1 MCRLSSFTGNPNHL
15 ASGFRVADSVPDN
28 VPNIHH
34 DAPRPCEFVRVLA
47 PALQQASS
55 IARALEGRVAN
66 RPKLGEATAVKAALT
81 GADGASQEALLIPL
95 FENFPHVQLEAEEDT
110 PSVRLFTSK
119 CDSLVVIDPI
129 DGTLRFYLE
138 AAGPYAVMIGLALAG
153 EYVAGLVA
161 LPREKLCFQAVRGG
175 GAFATLGD
183 GPTIPIRVSEP
194 TGNCV
199 LVSHDLPE
207 PVIGR
212 LRDCGYDV
220 CPASGGAISV
230 APLIPGVRAGLRL
243 ARQNPEGVSIR
254 GRIGAMIAREAGL
267 TVRGVSGAFPTSIR
281 EPADTMLVACHAEDL
296 QNLASALQY
305 T

>member
-1 MCRLSSFTGNPNHL
+1 
-15 ASGFRVADSVPDN
+15 
-28 VPNIHH
+28 VPNTDHN
-34 DAPRPCEFVRVLA
+34 APRPDEFVRVLA
-47 PALQQASS
+47 PALQQASA
-55 IARALEGRVAN
+55 IARSLEGRVAN
-66 RPKLGEATAVKAALT
+66 QPKLGEATAVKAALT
-81 GADGASQEALLIPL
+81 GADTASQEALLAPL

-110 PSVRLFTSK
+110 PSVGLFTGSS
-119 CDSLVVIDPI
+119 DSLVVIDPI

-138 AAGPYAVMIGLALAG
+138 AAGPYAVMIGLAIAG

-161 LPREKLCFQAVRGG
+161 LPREKWCFHAVRGS
-175 GAFATLGD
+175 GAYATFDD
-183 GPTIPIRVSEP
+183 GPSRLIRSSEP
-194 TGNCV
+194 AGNRV

-207 PVIGR
+207 SAVGR
-212 LRDCGYDV
+212 LRDSGYEV

-267 TVRGVSGAFPTSIR
+267 AVRGVSDAFPTSIR
-281 EPADTMLVACHAEDL
+281 EPADTMLVAGHAEDL
-296 QNLASALQY
+296 AKLASALHY